1 MKILTC
7 IGAYG
12 RQYMGNEISRELL
25 VEFTR
30 RGHTCLVYAGV
41 TPGELQGE
49 PVSYEDGPIT
59 VRRQLCYTKGRARIP
74 AEIGGRILHYPRF
87 IPLVQG
93 LRRLLH
99 EHPDIDVIHVDATYP
114 MATIVALA
122 ALGHRAPIVPSVHG
136 GDLMD
141 YPGYGYGRYRLTRQ
155 LIRWTFGQS
164 TLLRVNSPLMGARAR
179 ELGCDPAKIRHIPV
193 NIGNFFF
200 EADTSLAERRSTA
213 RQMIREQNGMALDA
227 PLLLG
232 LGRLLP
238 LKGFHDLIAAMP
250 VVAQTRPDA
259 LLVIAGPN
267 RIDEKLG
274 DQRESLQ
281 RAIAHH
287 GVAKQVQLRDSLDY
301 ATEMRPYLAAA
312 DLFVAPAHID
322 GMNRNVA
329 EAGSQ
334 GTPSLVSTMTGIAP
348 TVRRWNA
355 GVVVEARNIPELGK
369 AIADLLNAPDEL
381 ARYGANAQRMAQR
394 FRSAVIADELLDLYQ
409 EAIAQQSAATK
420 R

>member
-25 VEFTR
+25 AEFTR

-49 PVSYEDGPIT
+49 PVSYDDGPIH

-74 AEIGGRILHYPRF
+74 AEIGGRILHSPRF
-87 IPLVQG
+87 LPLLQG
-93 LRRLLH
+93 LRRLLR
-99 EHPDIDVIHVDATYP
+99 EHPDVDVIHVDAVYP

-155 LIRWTFGQS
+155 LIRWTFGRS
-164 TLLRVNSPLMGARAR
+164 ALLRVNSPLMGARAR
-179 ELGCDPAKIRHIPV
+179 ELGCDPEKIRHIPV
-193 NIGNFFF
+193 NIGNIFF
-200 EADTSLAERRSTA
+200 EADTPLAERRAAA
-213 RQMIREQNGMALDA
+213 RQAIRERNGMAPDA

-250 VVAQTRPDA
+250 IVAQSRPDT
-259 LLVIAGPN
+259 LLIIAGPN
-267 RIDEKLG
+267 RVDEMQG
-274 DQRESLQ
+274 DQREALR
-281 RAIAHH
+281 RAIAQH
-287 GVAKQVQLRDSLDY
+287 GVARQVQLRDSLDY
-301 ATEMRPYLAAA
+301 TTEMRPYLAAA
-312 DLFVAPAHID
+312 DLFLAPAHID

-334 GTPSLVSTMTGIAP
+334 GTPSLVSATTGIAP

-355 GVVVEARNIPELGK
+355 GVVVEARDVPALGK
-369 AIADLLNAPDEL
+369 AIADLLDAPEEL

-394 FRSAVIADELLDLYQ
+394 FRSAVIADELLELYQ
-409 EAIAQQSAATK
+409 EAITRHAQAAK
-420 R
+420 